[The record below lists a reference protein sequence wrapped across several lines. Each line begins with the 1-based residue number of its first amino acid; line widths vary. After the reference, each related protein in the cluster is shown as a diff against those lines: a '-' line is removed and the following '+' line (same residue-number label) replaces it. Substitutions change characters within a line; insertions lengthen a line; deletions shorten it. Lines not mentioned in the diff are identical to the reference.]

1 MPPQSI
7 FSVVSSS
14 VYFGVRV
21 QSAAVLG
28 LLLCL
33 RAFAPWREA
42 TLRVAPFYFQL
53 LLDMAQPR
61 RYTRAMPMDTVTV
74 KPMIAPFRRAASIF
88 TSTLVALIATAT
100 PLAAQDSF
108 DDLMQTRQT
117 FSKKITRKLEAS
129 YLLFLPKGYD
139 PKAKKE
145 WPLMLFLH
153 GAGERGSDLRKV
165 AVHGPPKI
173 VKSRP
178 DFPFILVSPQCPTD
192 QVWSDEV
199 LLGLLD
205 SVIARHKVDTNRVY
219 LTGLSMG
226 GYGTWSLGVKY
237 PERFAAIAPICGG
250 GETIN
255 VLLSS
260 RAKAP
265 ALKSLPIWAFHGAKD
280 SVVKP
285 EESQRMV
292 NALKAAGVKEI
303 ELTVYPE
310 ANHDSWTETY
320 ANEKLYEWFLKHS
333 R

>member
-1 MPPQSI
+1 MK
-7 FSVVSSS
+7 FHVV
-14 VYFGVRV
+14 
-21 QSAAVLG
+21 A
-28 LLLCL
+28 
-33 RAFAPWREA
+33 
-42 TLRVAPFYFQL
+42 
-53 LLDMAQPR
+53 
-61 RYTRAMPMDTVTV
+61 
-74 KPMIAPFRRAASIF
+74 
-88 TSTLVALIATAT
+88 ATALLASLS
-100 PLAAQDSF
+100 PLHAQDYLE
-108 DDLMQTRQT
+108 DLMQTRKT
-117 FSKKITRKLEAS
+117 FSKQITRTLEAN

-139 PKAKKE
+139 ANGTKE

-153 GAGERGSDLRKV
+153 GAGERGSDVRKV

-173 VKSRP
+173 VKSRT
-178 DFPFILVSPQCPTD
+178 DFPFIVVSPQCPTD

-205 SVIARHKVDTNRVY
+205 SVIAEHKVDKSRVY

-226 GYGTWSLGVKY
+226 GYGTWSLGVKH

-260 RAKAP
+260 RAKSA

-280 SVVKP
+280 SVVKL

-292 NALKAAGVKEI
+292 AALKTAGVTNLN
-303 ELTVYPE
+303 LTVYPE

-320 ANEKLYEWFLKHS
+320 ANDKLYEWFLKHS
-333 R
+333 RK